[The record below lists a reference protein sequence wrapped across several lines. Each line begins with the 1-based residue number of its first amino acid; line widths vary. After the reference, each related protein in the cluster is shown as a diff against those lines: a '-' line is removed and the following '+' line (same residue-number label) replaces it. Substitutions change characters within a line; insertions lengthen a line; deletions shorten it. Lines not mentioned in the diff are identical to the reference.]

1 MNWAYLQHGS
11 LGLLGAGPWP
21 GGSGE
26 RNLAQLVVAVAY
38 LAFVFLPES
47 RKKLTA
53 RLYWLGW
60 SAFLIA
66 RLPPYGGS
74 GILPTEILLSNSS
87 GTGIK

>member
-11 LGLLGAGPWP
+11 LGPLGAGPWP
-21 GGSGE
+21 GAGE

-60 SAFLIA
+60 SAFLIV
-66 RLPPYGGS
+66 RLPP
-74 GILPTEILLSNSS
+74 
-87 GTGIK
+87 